1 MNITR
6 ISIINFQS
14 NPQRERE
21 MARLRELERQRQA
34 ELARLKAEAEL
45 IERINQYPPLDDK
58 LSTQVA
64 GFLSQFTCAIQND
77 SEHNIMEFFGDEK
90 TASDLRKG
98 LSSECQADSIKLRE
112 MVQNLEE
119 IKDPVKTLIVANRMQ
134 KFAPK
139 EGILSDEQQKTFV
152 NGVKELLSTSIRNSN
167 LEKFEAEDRASI
179 LDMVQKI
186 EESDSVHFGIETQ
199 LKKLVD
205 KLNRGKLN
213 LGFIPAVQIRNLD
226 MAKGVNIIK
235 HLK

>member
-6 ISIINFQS
+6 ISTINFQS
-14 NPQRERE
+14 NPHRERE

-34 ELARLKAEAEL
+34 ELARLRAEAEL
-45 IERINQYPPLDDK
+45 IERINQYPPLDDRI
-58 LSTQVA
+58 STQVA

-90 TASDLRKG
+90 TAAELRKG

-112 MVQNLEE
+112 MVQSLEE
-119 IKDPVKTLIVANRMQ
+119 VKDPVKTLIVANRMQ

-139 EGILSDEQQKTFV
+139 EGILNDKQQKSFV
-152 NGVKELLSTSIRNSN
+152 DGVKELLSTTIRNAD
-167 LEKFEAEDRASI
+167 LDKFEAADKAEI

-186 EESDSVHFGIETQ
+186 EESSSVHFGIEAQ
-199 LKKLVD
+199 LKKLID

-213 LGFIPAVQIRNLD
+213 LGFVPPVQVRNLD
-226 MAKGVNIIK
+226 MGKAAKI
-235 HLK
+235 LKK

>member
-1 MNITR
+1 MNITK
-6 ISIINFQS
+6 ISNIMFQS

-34 ELARLKAEAEL
+34 ELARLRAEAEL
-45 IERINQYPPLDDK
+45 IERINQYPPLDDRI
-58 LSTQVA
+58 STQVA

-90 TASDLRKG
+90 TAADLRKG
-98 LSSECQADSIKLRE
+98 LSSECQQDSIKLRE

-119 IKDPVKTLIVANRMQ
+119 MKDPVKTLIVANRMQ

-139 EGILSDEQQKTFV
+139 QGILSREQEKTFV
-152 NGVKELLSTSIRNSN
+152 DGVKEVLSATIRNAD
-167 LEKFEAEDRASI
+167 LDKFEPADKAEI

-186 EESDSVHFGIETQ
+186 ENSDSVKFGIEVQ

-213 LGFIPAVQIRNLD
+213 LGFIPPVQVRNLD
-226 MAKGVNIIK
+226 MGKAAKI
-235 HLK
+235 LKK